1 MAIAS
6 YLIKKSHY
14 MEELRT
20 HYHYFSNEEGDGYE
34 IYSCDFPEVKGYGDT
49 YDEAMSDLRRNLKR
63 NEEKSM
69 EAQSLMEEAIAA
81 YDRKDYMVAK
91 SIWEGL
97 VYTNTD
103 AMVNLGTMYVKGFG
117 VAKSISTAFTLFER
131 AASMGHETASFYLGG
146 MYENGIGVTADKDQ
160 SIRYYMVAAEA
171 NMPTA
176 QLKVGILLRN
186 DDVLNSMKWM
196 IKAAHAGEAQ
206 AHSLLTYVSNQSD
219 ASDIN
224 VAFRMMDES
233 SQRAKVE
240 MVIVENIAPMLASDG
255 GGVELVNYVAGDTPE
270 IWLRYLGACSGCHLG
285 PTSTAGMILEQFEN
299 VIDKRIVIYLW

>member
-1 MAIAS
+1 MDN
-6 YLIKKSHY
+6 
-14 MEELRT
+14 LRT

-63 NEEKSM
+63 YEEKSM
-69 EAQSLMEEAIAA
+69 EAQSLMENAIAA
-81 YDRKDYMVAK
+81 YDRKDYTVAK

-97 VYTNTD
+97 VHTNTD

-131 AASMGHETASFYLGG
+131 AASMGHETAAFYLGG
-146 MYENGIGVTADKDQ
+146 MYENGIGVTADKAL
-160 SIRYYMVAAEA
+160 SIRYYTVAAEA

-176 QLKVGILLRN
+176 QLKLGILLR
-186 DDVLNSMKWM
+186 DEDVLNSMKWM
-196 IKAAHAGEAQ
+196 IRAAHAGEAQ
-206 AHSLLTYVSNQSD
+206 AHSLLTYVSNMSE
-219 ASDIN
+219 ATDIN
-224 VAFRMMDES
+224 VGFRMMDES

-240 MVIVENIAPMLASDG
+240 MVIAENLAPTLASDG
-255 GGVELVNYVAGDTPE
+255 GGVELVNYVGGDTPE

-299 VIDKRIVIYLW
+299 VIDKKIVIYLW

>member
-1 MAIAS
+1 V
-6 YLIKKSHY
+6 
-14 MEELRT
+14 EELRT

-49 YDEAMSDLRRNLKR
+49 YDEAMSDLVRNLKR
-63 NEEKSM
+63 NEVKRM
-69 EAQSLMEEAIAA
+69 EAESLMETAIAA
-81 YDRKDYMVAK
+81 YDAKEYMKAK
-91 SIWEGL
+91 SIWESL
-97 VYTNTD
+97 SSTNTD

-117 VAKSISTAFTLFER
+117 VAKDIKTAFTLFDR
-131 AASMGHETASFYLGG
+131 AAEQGHEVASFYLGG
-146 MYENGIGVTADKDQ
+146 MYENGIGVNADKDQ
-160 SIRYYMVAAEA
+160 SIRYYTVAAEA

-176 QLKVGILLRN
+176 QLKLGILLRN

-196 IKAAHAGEAQ
+196 IRAAHAGEAQ
-206 AHSLLTYVSNQSD
+206 AHSLLTYVSNQTS

-240 MVIVENIAPMLASDG
+240 TVITDNLGPILASDG
-255 GGVELVNYVAGDTPE
+255 GGVELVNYVSGDTPE

-299 VIDKRIVIYLW
+299 VIDKKIVIYLW